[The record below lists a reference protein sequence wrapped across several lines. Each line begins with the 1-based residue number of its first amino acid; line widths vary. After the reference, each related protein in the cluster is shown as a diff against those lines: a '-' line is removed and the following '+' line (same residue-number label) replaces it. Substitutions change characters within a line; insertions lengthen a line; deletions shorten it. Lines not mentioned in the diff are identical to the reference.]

1 MADVGYCT
9 VDDVRR
15 ALRDEDLPGDADQ
28 DRGIVLDAITAQTE
42 WLQEQ
47 THRHWYES
55 GGISEDTDDLIP
67 TSTLTHDKD
76 EQDIPTRA
84 FLTTGEDDRSSYYP
98 PTWIDSDPNDDP
110 EPDYGEMDGLS
121 PQQHRGPFTQVS
133 LYRRDVQTLSELLVL
148 SSTGYED
155 WVASDDYT
163 EGRTGDYYLQVNDS
177 TGLTHLYINTE
188 SLDDDLEYYAGAVV
202 ATYDYGI
209 DGLTSTVRRAV
220 AFKAASDLAED
231 AAMQIPDNSKVYNV
245 ESLAEQFERK
255 AEELLKIHLAD
266 GGDE

>member
-15 ALRDEDLPGDADQ
+15 ALRKAGLPGDATQ
-28 DRGIVLDAITAQTE
+28 DRQIVVDAITGQTE
-42 WLQEQ
+42 WLQEM
-47 THRHWYES
+47 THRHWYEP
-55 GGISEDTDDLIP
+55 GGISEDSDDIIP

-76 EQDIPTRA
+76 EQDIPTRS

-133 LYRRDVQTLSELLVL
+133 LFRRDVQTLSELLVL
-148 SSTGYED
+148 STDGYDD
-155 WVASDDYT
+155 WVADSEYT

-177 TGLTHLYINTE
+177 NGLTHLYINTE
-188 SLDDDLEYYAGAVV
+188 SLDQDLEYYAGAVV

-220 AFKAASDLAED
+220 ANKAGSDLAEE
-231 AAMQIPDNSKVYNV
+231 AVTGIPDNVQLYS
-245 ESLAEQFERK
+245 AETKAQEMERK
-255 AEELLKIHLAD
+255 AEELLEIHLAD
-266 GGDE
+266 GGEN